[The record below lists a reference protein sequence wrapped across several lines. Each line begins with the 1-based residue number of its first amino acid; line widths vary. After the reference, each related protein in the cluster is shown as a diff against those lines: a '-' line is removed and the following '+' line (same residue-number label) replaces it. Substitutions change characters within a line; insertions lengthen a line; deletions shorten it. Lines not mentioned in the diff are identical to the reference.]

1 MNSDEMPVAPP
12 APRPAYEASKRIFD
26 IVFSL
31 IGIAIALPVLL
42 AIALAL
48 RFSSPD
54 PVLYR
59 GVRTGLAG
67 VPFSILK
74 FRTMAVGSDA
84 GAGTTSR
91 NDPRVTRLGRF
102 LRRYKIDELPQLFNV
117 LRGEMSFVGPRPE
130 LPRYTA
136 LYRGDE
142 KLILTVRP
150 GITDYSSIVFSDLG
164 TLIGDADPDR
174 EFETKVLPE
183 KNRLRIRYVRER
195 GFWLDLK
202 LIAATFVRIVRPR

>member
-1 MNSDEMPVAPP
+1 MAPP